1 MDTSPRDPLD
11 KPRERPKQI
20 HDAIAHELGVAI
32 ASGTYVPGQMLPGE
46 AKFSS
51 ELKVSRGAYREAIR
65 ILAAKGLVKSR
76 TKSGTRVSERRRWN
90 ILDIDV
96 LAWMFEAGPDET
108 FIREIF
114 ELRLIVEPA
123 AAALA
128 ATRRTSRELGSMGHA
143 LEEMERFGLLDE
155 RGRAADQAFHN
166 MILESTRNEA
176 VISLSNTISAAVG
189 WTTVFARRE
198 RAAARDPMP
207 DHYRLFDALAQGD
220 PHQARACMVT
230 LIDHALHDA
239 GIGSAL
245 DGTLSVL

>member
-1 MDTSPRDPLD
+1 MDDTPRDLSGNPG
-11 KPRERPKQI
+11 ERPTQI
-20 HDAIAHELGVAI
+20 HDAIAHDLGVAI
-32 ASGTYVPGQMLPGE
+32 VSGVYTPGQMLPGE

-51 ELKVSRGAYREAIR
+51 GLKVSRGAYREAIR

-96 LAWMFEAGPDET
+96 LAWMFETEPSEA
-108 FIREIF
+108 FIRDIF

-128 ATRRTSRELGSMGHA
+128 ATRRTSRELGRMGHA
-143 LEEMERFGLLDE
+143 LEEMERFGLLSE
-155 RGRAADQAFHN
+155 HGRAADQAFHN

-176 VISLSNTISAAVG
+176 VISLSSTISAAVG

-198 RAAARDPMP
+198 RAAVRDPMP

-220 PHQARACMVT
+220 PRQARTCMIT
-230 LIDHALHDA
+230 LIDHALQDT
-239 GIGSAL
+239 GIGSVL
-245 DGTLSVL
+245 DPALSV